1 MTGVNNLGL
10 IDGHSLKSKKE
21 FNKNMGFLGGLIG
34 GAFNA
39 VSSIITNK
47 QNRDYSSALTQQQWE
62 RDDNAHQREV
72 LDLQKAGLS
81 PLASTQGS
89 VTSDPVTSMNQAP
102 QVDVNAL
109 VNSAIAQQDL
119 KQRQAE
125 LEETKRQ
132 FDERMGE
139 EKRQFDAEI
148 ELKNK
153 QLNETIE
160 NNNRIDRNTKT
171 QLQTENDLVMAQIEN
186 YQEIQKDNNFY
197 RIDTAQKT
205 LMSVLKEKYGTP
217 NVYPVDNPAQAG
229 ELFRQWT
236 VRRDNFIDGLL
247 NDSESF
253 SESNSGSGGVSAG
266 VSSFGTGGKVG
277 LEGSG
282 SHSTSSSV
290 SQSSKVQEKIKAWYS
305 SNPMPIYSGDYDKI
319 KKSVGY
325 DS

>member
-1 MTGVNNLGL
+1 
-10 IDGHSLKSKKE
+10 
-21 FNKNMGFLGGLIG
+21 MGFLSRVGKFLSNSSGLIG
-34 GAFNA
+34 SAINA
-39 VSSIITNK
+39 ISTYKTNK
-47 QNRDYSSALTQQQWE
+47 DNRDYSAALTQQQWE

-72 LDLQKAGLS
+72 ADLQKAGLS
-81 PLASTQGS
+81 PLASTQGA

-109 VNSAIAQQDL
+109 VNGAIAQQDL

-139 EKRQFDAEI
+139 DKRQFDAEI

-160 NNNRIDRNTKT
+160 NNKRIDTNSKT

-186 YQEIQKDNNFY
+186 YREIQKDNSFY

-205 LMSVLKEKYGTP
+205 LMSVLKDKYGTP
-217 NVYPVDNPAQAG
+217 NVYPVYNPAEAG

-236 VRRDNFIDGLL
+236 VRRDNYINSLL

-253 SESNSGSGGVSAG
+253 SETSSGSGGISAG
-266 VSSFGTGGKVG
+266 GSSFGTGGKVG

-282 SHSTSSSV
+282 SHSTSSSIN
-290 SQSSKVQEKIKAWYS
+290 QSSKVQEMIKAWYS

-319 KKSVGY
+319 KKDVGY